1 MNAYLLSQTMEYLGF
16 VIHSKSHSLY
26 LRLENVAEIITLC
39 STALDSLNSA
49 VILDV
54 KSRQDLSW
62 WIANVKECN
71 GRPISATDPDLT
83 IFSDVSL
90 LGWGGGGGAY

>member
-39 STALDSLNSA
+39 STALKRDS
-49 VILDV
+49 
-54 KSRQDLSW
+54 
-62 WIANVKECN
+62 
-71 GRPISATDPDLT
+71 
-83 IFSDVSL
+83 VSL
-90 LGWGGGGGAY
+90 MEIAKGLIKFCCHFGRQIKAGFVLVDCQCERV